1 MNIVKRREITLY
13 TTFAHFDLHA
23 VEQFSPP
30 DHFHFSLWKPQAV
43 SDLIVIAIVV
53 EPYILL
59 TMIINLPYHCF
70 IDFFTLSY
78 NSHLLFSHAKG
89 NLNPLIFLIL

>member
-1 MNIVKRREITLY
+1 MLRLVNIVKRREITLY

-30 DHFHFSLWKPQAV
+30 DHFHCSLSKPHAV

-53 EPYILL
+53 EPYNLL

-70 IDFFTLSY
+70 IDFFTLS
-78 NSHLLFSHAKG
+78 
-89 NLNPLIFLIL
+89 

>member
-13 TTFAHFDLHA
+13 ATFAHFDLHA

-43 SDLIVIAIVV
+43 SDLIVIATVV
-53 EPYILL
+53 EP
-59 TMIINLPYHCF
+59 
-70 IDFFTLSY
+70 
-78 NSHLLFSHAKG
+78 
-89 NLNPLIFLIL
+89 

>member
-1 MNIVKRREITLY
+1 MLRLVNIVKRREITLY
-13 TTFAHFDLHA
+13 ATFAHFDLHA

-53 EPYILL
+53 EPYNLL
-59 TMIINLPYHCF
+59 T
-70 IDFFTLSY
+70 IDNQFAISLFYRFFTLS
-78 NSHLLFSHAKG
+78 
-89 NLNPLIFLIL
+89 